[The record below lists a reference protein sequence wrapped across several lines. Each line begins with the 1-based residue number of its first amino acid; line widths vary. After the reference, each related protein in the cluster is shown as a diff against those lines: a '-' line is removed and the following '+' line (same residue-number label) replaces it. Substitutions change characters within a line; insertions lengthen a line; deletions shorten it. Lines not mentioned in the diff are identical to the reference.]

1 MDINE
6 ALQVVN
12 NLFDYLS
19 EIGELDE
26 EDFHRMNEAED
37 VINNYVRK
45 TMATACCGNVV
56 SDPDIVSKIKKQMSI
71 YPDEHTEQAKKKL
84 IESFSKQERHPVYS
98 VVLEHPEEMP
108 VISKDKIEQFKEEL
122 NEAQYIIYDKFGM
135 PKKEITFE
143 KEGVVN

>member
-12 NLFDYLS
+12 SLFDYLS
-19 EIGELDE
+19 EIGELDK

-37 VINNYVRK
+37 VINEYVRK
-45 TMATACCGNVV
+45 TAAAY
-56 SDPDIVSKIKKQMSI
+56 D
-71 YPDEHTEQAKKKL
+71 YA
-84 IESFSKQERHPVYS
+84 
-98 VVLEHPEEMP
+98 VVLEHPEEIST
-108 VISKDKIEQFKEEL
+108 ISKEQIEQFKEEL

-135 PKKEITFE
+135 PKQEITFK

>member
-45 TMATACCGNVV
+45 TAAT
-56 SDPDIVSKIKKQMSI
+56 
-71 YPDEHTEQAKKKL
+71 
-84 IESFSKQERHPVYS
+84 
-98 VVLEHPEEMP
+98 
-108 VISKDKIEQFKEEL
+108 
-122 NEAQYIIYDKFGM
+122 YDKCGM

>member
-45 TMATACCGNVV
+45 TAAAHGKWMLVKTDDNDMPIYKCSVCGT
-56 SDPDIVSKIKKQMSI
+56 K
-71 YPDEHTEQAKKKL
+71 
-84 IESFSKQERHPVYS
+84 R
-98 VVLEHPEEMP
+98 
-108 VISKDKIEQFKEEL
+108 
-122 NEAQYIIYDKFGM
+122 FGRDYYCGHCGTRM
-135 PKKEITFE
+135 DGGKS
-143 KEGVVN
+143 ND